1 MTRKEGGIL
10 NDTKEMLPICF
21 RVSKELKDW
30 QRRYCFDQEIS
41 EKKFFEMLVQSIL
54 EEKIKIEKIKEVLK
68 QEKKEIK
75 NKNCF
80 FCLKK
85 ENAIQLK
92 KISHNH
98 YLKRSQIIR
107 GALLVKKDEVKEI

>member
-1 MTRKEGGIL
+1 M

-30 QRRYCFDQEIS
+30 QRRYCFEQEIS
-41 EKKFFEMLVQSIL
+41 EKEFFEMLVQSIV
-54 EEKIKIEKIKEVLK
+54 EEKIKIEKIKEVLE

-80 FCLKK
+80 FVLKK
-85 ENAIQLK
+85 QEAMQLK
-92 KISHNH
+92 KISHKH
-98 YLKRSQIIR
+98 YLKRSQAIR
-107 GALLVKKDEVKEI
+107 GALLLKRKEVEA